1 VWTAFCVSVPAAKV
15 IVHGLPCTSHFK
27 HVTDACHLLLL
38 LACPP
43 CSWSAV
49 RHENLLHRRLSDGR
63 LKINMRLLYTV
74 LLDVAHSL
82 RYLHSMGMVHLDIK
96 AENVLL
102 QSATGRPHGFVC
114 KLGDFGLVK
123 LLGERAFLKNCD
135 TSGTLTHLAPER
147 FQAGSMLTAAA
158 DSYGFGV
165 LM

>member
-1 VWTAFCVSVPAAKV
+1 MLCMSPNRYSPWLQINHAFLAHHNPVADSYPAA
-15 IVHGLPCTSHFK
+15 
-27 HVTDACHLLLL
+27 A
-38 LACPP
+38 AAANPP

-49 RHENLLHRRLSDGR
+49 RHESLLHRRLPDGR

-102 QSATGRPHGFVC
+102 QSASGRPNGFVC

-123 LLGERAFLKNCD
+123 LLGDRAFLKNCD